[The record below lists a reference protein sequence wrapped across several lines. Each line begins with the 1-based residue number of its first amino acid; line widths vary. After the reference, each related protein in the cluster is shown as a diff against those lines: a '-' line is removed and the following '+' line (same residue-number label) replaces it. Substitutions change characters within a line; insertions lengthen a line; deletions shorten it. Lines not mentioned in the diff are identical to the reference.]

1 MPFWKAVGWNHSWIQ
16 VLSPQH
22 QDTSVSWQDHV
33 VITPCGTQRFTQ
45 STWANNG
52 NSGENDRVLLLVRE
66 RTGMRVEMNKP
77 SPATLSR
84 NPQTAIHKTPYLK
97 VALFFCLQPKILVKC
112 FAAGVTFSFG
122 ANQTCNK
129 RKLWAPQGH
138 CSRMDSPKL
147 LVRSHAG
154 KFNRTFAPEPW
165 MGSCARHS
173 SCSQLALCVG
183 ISLSTDMEPRPDPQI
198 TSTNP
203 TPFFTQPR
211 SRSCRYQTP
220 NSWVVPNPWLSFSR
234 FVQFFDLIAFS
245 GTCVSGIFL
254 FSF

>member
-1 MPFWKAVGWNHSWIQ
+1 MLAETTDGSRFCLLNTRTHLWAEKTTWLSHLVGLKDSPNPREQTMETLGRTTEFCYWWEGEQGWGWRWINP
-16 VLSPQH
+16 LLP
-22 QDTSVSWQDHV
+22 
-33 VITPCGTQRFTQ
+33 R
-45 STWANNG
+45 WA
-52 NSGENDRVLLLVRE
+52 EIHRQQLTRLLIS
-66 RTGMRVEMNKP
+66 K
-77 SPATLSR
+77 S
-84 NPQTAIHKTPYLK
+84 
-97 VALFFCLQPKILVKC
+97 LFFFFCSQSKILVKC
-112 FAAGVTFSFG
+112 FAARVTFSFG
-122 ANQTCNK
+122 ANETCNK
-129 RKLWAPQGH
+129 RKLWAPHGH

-147 LVRSHAG
+147 LVRSHPG
-154 KFNRTFAPEPW
+154 KFNRTFSPEPL

-183 ISLSTDMEPRPDPQI
+183 IYLSTDMEPRPDPQI

-234 FVQFFDLIAFS
+234 FVQFCDLIAFS